1 MAWIY
6 DDLYQAY
13 RNTDTGQFA
22 TQADWAEISPMAGLP
37 QIQGQDGL
45 YVDYNGT
52 NIPINA
58 DGTQDQVRTHADDS
72 FLNQLIWDYAAPAF
86 MAGAGGLIGG
96 AAAGGTGATVAAAD
110 PALAAGAMGG
120 AAGTA
125 GGGLTALEAAGG
137 LGAASAATGATAGA
151 TGTLAPATGGA
162 AAVGGTTALSRILQG
177 QGTFED
183 QLALAGILGA
193 TGLGIYGAGQQ
204 GDALRDIA
212 NQSRQDRAPYL
223 SASQGW
229 LANPQSYM
237 EGPGQAGLDA
247 TLRALSAKG
256 GNPIDQPTSL
266 SIATQSAMRD
276 WRDAVTGFG
285 NLGLSGEDSRNQM
298 YAGAAQ
304 SQGDQYNALGYG
316 LGELTR
322 PRRSSLSDVLRS
334 LS

>member
-96 AAAGGTGATVAAAD
+96 AAAGGSGAAAAAAD
-110 PALAAGAMGG
+110 PAIAAGAMGG

-125 GGGLTALEAAGG
+125 GGGLGALEAAG
-137 LGAASAATGATAGA
+137 LGTVAGGAGSAAAGGTAAGALAPTTGAVAG
-151 TGTLAPATGGA
+151 G
-162 AAVGGTTALSRILQG
+162 TALSRILQG

-193 TGLGIYGAGQQ
+193 TGLGVYGAGQQ

-212 NQSRQDRAPYL
+212 NQSRADRAPYL

-237 EGPGQAGLDA
+237 EGPGRAGLDA

-285 NLGLSGEDSRNQM
+285 NLGLSGEDSRNQL

-322 PRRSSLSDVLRS
+322 PKRASLSDYLRG
-334 LS
+334 LP